1 METNVSPLHTHKTSQ
16 HPADSPTEVTLGSHV
31 EVELVGESGERET
44 LAFDLVTDDE
54 ADFSSG
60 LLGLGTP
67 LAQAVLGRPAGSLV
81 PYRVGDIREVKILS
95 VAAGVHAPGD
105 DAVANRQAV
114 IQKAISKSDLADAVR
129 FALTVDQKWGDTDP
143 EGIVSNWDEVS

>member
-1 METNVSPLHTHKTSQ
+1 MDNINR
-16 HPADSPTEVTLGSHV
+16 HPDDPTEVTLGSHV

-44 LAFDLVTDDE
+44 LAFDLVQDDA

-67 LAQAVLGRPAGSLV
+67 LAQAVLGRPAGSRV
-81 PYRVGDIREVKILS
+81 PYRVGDIREVRILR
-95 VAAGVHAPGD
+95 VAAGKYDPGD
-105 DAVANRQAV
+105 VATVNRQAV
-114 IQKAISKSDLADAVR
+114 IQKAISQSDLADAVR
-129 FALTVDQKWGDTDP
+129 FALTVDQKWGETDP

>member
-1 METNVSPLHTHKTSQ
+1 MDNINR
-16 HPADSPTEVTLGSHV
+16 HPDAPTEVTLGSHV

-44 LAFDLVTDDE
+44 MAFDLVPDDE
-54 ADFSSG
+54 ADLSSG
-60 LLGLGTP
+60 FLGLGTP

-81 PYRVGDIREVKILS
+81 PYRVGDIREVRILS
-95 VAAGVHAPGD
+95 VAAGKYAPGD

-114 IQKAISKSDLADAVR
+114 IQKAISQSDLADAVR
-129 FALTVDQKWGDTDP
+129 FALTVDQKWGETDP